1 MKISKNLTRLILA
14 IMGVVFC
21 LAWFAALLF
30 IPVPEV
36 NRDLVN
42 IITGAMI
49 GVVLTQIYNYFFG
62 SSQSSADKTDM
73 MNGGTAV

>member
-1 MKISKNLTRLILA
+1 MKISKNLTQLILA

-30 IPVPEV
+30 VSIPEA
-36 NRDLVN
+36 NKDLVN

-49 GVVLTQIYNYFFG
+49 SVCLTQIYQYYFG
-62 SSQSSADKTDM
+62 SSKSSSDKTDM
-73 MNGGTAV
+73 MNGGMAV